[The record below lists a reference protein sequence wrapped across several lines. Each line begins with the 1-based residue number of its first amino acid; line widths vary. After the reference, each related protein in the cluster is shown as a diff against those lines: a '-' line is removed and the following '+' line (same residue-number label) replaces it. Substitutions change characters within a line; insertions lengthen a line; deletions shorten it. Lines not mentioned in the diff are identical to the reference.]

1 MNEITEPNWHAEQL
15 AAVFRMLGD
24 QPRIQARIQLRR
36 SCTETRA
43 LIRQRA
49 RDFRRHIRQLQQLM
63 VQISTTT
70 LAFANN
76 YPTMLDQ
83 FLTIKFLLTSF
94 LHETR
99 EMAKECDELR
109 RLLMIHTT
117 QQSLILKVA
126 ERENWPVFPVSK
138 DNICQ
143 QEQ

>member
-1 MNEITEPNWHAEQL
+1 MNEITEPNWQAEQL
-15 AAVFRMLGD
+15 AAVIRMLGD
-24 QPRIQARIQLRR
+24 QPRVQARIQLRR
-36 SCTETRA
+36 SCAETRA

-49 RDFRRHIRQLQQLM
+49 RDFRQHICRLQQLM

-70 LAFANN
+70 LAFADN

-109 RLLMIHTT
+109 CLMMIHTT

-138 DNICQ
+138 GNRSQ
-143 QEQ
+143 QQ

>member
-1 MNEITEPNWHAEQL
+1 
-15 AAVFRMLGD
+15 
-24 QPRIQARIQLRR
+24 
-36 SCTETRA
+36 
-43 LIRQRA
+43 
-49 RDFRRHIRQLQQLM
+49 M

-117 QQSLILKVA
+117 QQSLILKIA
-126 ERENWPVFPVSK
+126 ERENWPVFPISK
-138 DNICQ
+138 GNICQ